1 MKRIFIVAAKR
12 TPIGKFSGSLS
23 ALSSVELGAHAIS
36 ACLDQANLNPKLVDE
51 VIAGNVLSAG
61 TGMGPA
67 RQAAIKAGIPYHVPA
82 HTLNMIC
89 GSGMKAVMDA
99 ASHIR
104 AGDAEVVMTC
114 GMESMSNAAFLASGN
129 IRQGVRM
136 GHQVIE
142 DSILKDGLT
151 DAFHGYHMGIT
162 AENIAKKFAISREQ
176 QDEFALDSQLKA
188 ATAIKD
194 GHFNAEIA
202 PVSVTYR
209 RQTQTVDQDEF
220 PKFNCTLEDLQNLRP
235 AFDKQGSVT
244 AGNASGI
251 NDGASAILLASESAI
266 EQYDLTPLAEI
277 IEYAQ
282 AGVDPAFMGL
292 GPVAAI
298 GNVLE
303 KSNLHLS
310 DIEVF
315 ELNEA
320 FAAQAIGVNQQLASA
335 HNVEPSWLEQR
346 VNLSGGAIALG
357 HPIGASGNRIL
368 TTLVYQ
374 LARTQSTF
382 GLASL
387 CIGGGMGTAVII
399 KRC

>member
-1 MKRIFIVAAKR
+1 M
-12 TPIGKFSGSLS
+12 
-23 ALSSVELGAHAIS
+23 
-36 ACLDQANLNPKLVDE
+36 
-51 VIAGNVLSAG
+51 
-61 TGMGPA
+61 
-67 RQAAIKAGIPYHVPA
+67 
-82 HTLNMIC
+82 
-89 GSGMKAVMDA
+89 
-99 ASHIR
+99 
-104 AGDAEVVMTC
+104 
-114 GMESMSNAAFLASGN
+114 
-129 IRQGVRM
+129 
-136 GHQVIE
+136 
-142 DSILKDGLT
+142 
-151 DAFHGYHMGIT
+151 
-162 AENIAKKFAISREQ
+162 
-176 QDEFALDSQLKA
+176 
-188 ATAIKD
+188 
-194 GHFNAEIA
+194 
-202 PVSVTYR
+202 
-209 RQTQTVDQDEF
+209 
-220 PKFNCTLEDLQNLRP
+220 QNLRP

-251 NDGASAILLASESAI
+251 NDGASAILLASESAV
-266 EQYDLTPLAEI
+266 EQYGLTLLAEV

-320 FAAQAIGVNQQLASA
+320 FAAQAIGVNQQLAST

>member
-23 ALSSVELGAHAIS
+23 ALLSVELGAHAIS
-36 ACLDQANLNPKLVDE
+36 ACLDQTNLNPKLVDE

-114 GMESMSNAAFLASGN
+114 GMESMSNAAFLASGD

-136 GHQVIE
+136 GHQVME

-176 QDEFALDSQLKA
+176 QDEFALNSQLKA

-194 GHFNAEIA
+194 GHFDAEIA

-209 RQTQTVDQDEF
+209 KQAQTVEQDEF
-220 PKFNCTLEDLQNLRP
+220 PKLDCTLEDLQNLRP

-266 EQYDLTPLAEI
+266 EQYDLTPLAEV

>member
-12 TPIGKFSGSLS
+12 TPIGTFSGSLS
-23 ALSSVELGAHAIS
+23 ALSSVELGAHVIA
-36 ACLDQANLNPKLVDE
+36 ACLEQSKLAPQLVDE

-67 RQAAIKAGIPYHVPA
+67 RQAAIKAGIPYNVPA

-89 GSGMKAVMDA
+89 GSGMKAIMDA
-99 ASHIR
+99 VSHIR
-104 AGDAEVVMTC
+104 AGDARIVMTC

-129 IRQGVRM
+129 IRQGIRM
-136 GHQVIE
+136 GHQVME
-142 DSILKDGLT
+142 DSIIKDGLT

-162 AENIAKKFAISREQ
+162 AENIAKKFDISREQ
-176 QDEFALDSQLKA
+176 QDEFALNSQRKA
-188 ATAIKD
+188 AIALKD

-209 RQTQTVDQDEF
+209 KQTQTVEQDEF
-220 PKFNCTLEDLQNLRP
+220 PKLDCTLEDLQSLRP
-235 AFDKQGSVT
+235 AFDQQGSVT

-251 NDGASAILLASESAI
+251 NDGASAILLASENAV
-266 EQYDLTPLAEI
+266 EQYGLIPLAEV

-357 HPIGASGNRIL
+357 HPIGASGNRIV

-374 LARTQSTF
+374 LERTQLTF

-387 CIGGGMGTAVII
+387 CIGGGMGTALII